1 MKRLRNLLCFL
12 LGTAFFLSLNL
23 FLPNIPLFLRGVVAA
38 TPSAQAPQF
47 YPRKSI
53 SLKTYPV
60 SEVATEKSQK
70 ALNRDRPESN
80 TEHLAQRQIFQ
91 ENGSLDNSD
100 DVLRD
105 RSRFDL
111 YSFDG
116 RAGQEIRIQLESR
129 DFDTYLILLGPDD
142 RPLGEND
149 DRARNDPNA
158 ELTVTLPRTGT
169 YRIVAN
175 AFDARGRGRYTLTV
189 YDLGATSP
197 TASKP
202 DPARVSAPSSG
213 SVSLT
218 REEELLARGDRL
230 YLEGNIAEAQRLY
243 RQVKPPFPR
252 EGELQVVEPITE
264 EELSPAAR
272 VYWDNVR
279 DGLANDRETQVES
292 SLELLLQ
299 EAPGFAPAYKL
310 IAEALLEDDRTEE
323 AIVVLED
330 ATTQFPQSYEL
341 ARLLA
346 ETLRD
351 DGQRLEAAIVAREFA
366 IVNPDH
372 PESEEILELSDRY
385 LRSFR
390 RKLRENIALRGL
402 GGLAVGVLTGRTTST
417 IFQAINLAQLM
428 VAGESRLGEQ
438 VAAQVRQELPMLDD
452 PEVLSYVNDIGQEV
466 AQYMGRDEF
475 DYEFYV
481 VRDDTL
487 NAFALPGGKVFVHT
501 GAIQAARSEAELAG
515 LLGHEVGHAVLSHGF
530 QRIVT
535 NNLLSN
541 LAREIPFGDLLGTLV
556 SLDYSR
562 KHERQSDILGTRVI
576 NSAGYA
582 ADGLRNFMET
592 LRQEQRGPVIPYLST
607 HPAPA
612 SRVRYMEELIQ
623 RNGYERYAFEGVE
636 RLAAVKARL

>member
-1 MKRLRNLLCFL
+1 M
-12 LGTAFFLSLNL
+12 
-23 FLPNIPLFLRGVVAA
+23 
-38 TPSAQAPQF
+38 
-47 YPRKSI
+47 
-53 SLKTYPV
+53 KTYPV